1 MQYIIANRGKVQ
13 LYGIRS
19 EGHRRKD
26 GRILINEKELDIV
39 PGPTQEDK
47 LHAIDGTV
55 YSASEI
61 EKVLQE
67 EDWK

>member
-1 MQYIIANRGKVQ
+1 MQYIIANRGKV
-13 LYGIRS
+13 LMCGIRS
-19 EGHRRKD
+19 NGHRQKE
-26 GRILINEKELDIV
+26 GQILINEKELCLV
-39 PGPTQEDK
+39 PGQTQDEK
-47 LHAIDGTV
+47 LLAIDGTI

>member
-1 MQYIIANRGKVQ
+1 MQYIIANRGKV
-13 LYGIRS
+13 LMCGIRS
-19 EGHRRKD
+19 NGHRQKE
-26 GRILINEKELDIV
+26 GQILINEKELCLV
-39 PGPTQEDK
+39 PGQTQEEK
-47 LHAIDGTV
+47 LLAIDGTI

>member
-1 MQYIIANRGKVQ
+1 MC
-13 LYGIRS
+13 GIRS
-19 EGHRRKD
+19 NGHRQKE
-26 GRILINEKELDIV
+26 GQILINEKELCLV
-39 PGPTQEDK
+39 PGQTQEEK
-47 LHAIDGTV
+47 LLAIDGTI

>member
-1 MQYIIANRGKVQ
+1 MQYIIANRGKV
-13 LYGIRS
+13 LMCGIRS
-19 EGHRRKD
+19 NGHRQKE
-26 GRILINEKELDIV
+26 GQILINEKELGLV
-39 PGPTQEDK
+39 PGQTQEEK
-47 LHAIDGTV
+47 LLAIDGTI